1 VGGGT
6 TVRTPRESRSRGPIC
21 TAVDLRNNSVVKF
34 PTDAAERV
42 ARALAARGPSTAAA
56 LAGELG
62 TSATAVRRPLRAL
75 QEANLVQALDRAPYG
90 PGPRRG
96 RGRPS
101 AVFTLTD
108 AGRAAC
114 DQAYDALSLEALR
127 FIAERDGREAVA
139 AFAAQRARRVVG
151 TNDVGNIDAVARR
164 LTEQGFAATVEP
176 LAQEGAQL
184 CQHHCPVVEAAA
196 EFPEL
201 CEAETQALSAVLGTH
216 VTRLATLAHGDG
228 ICTTLVPEV
237 AGSTQITP
245 KRKVKA

>member
-1 VGGGT
+1 M
-6 TVRTPRESRSRGPIC
+6 
-21 TAVDLRNNSVVKF
+21 KF

-42 ARALAARGPSTAAA
+42 ARALAERGPSTAAS
-56 LAGELG
+56 LAEELG

-75 QEANLVQALDRAPYG
+75 QDANLVQALDRAPYG
-90 PGPRRG
+90 PGPSRG

-139 AFAAQRARRVVG
+139 DFAAQRARRVVG
-151 TNDVGNIDAVARR
+151 ADEVAAIESVAQR
-164 LTEQGFAATVEP
+164 LTDQGFAATVEP
-176 LAQEGAQL
+176 VAHDGAQL

-201 CEAETQALSAVLGTH
+201 CEAETEALSAVLGTH

-228 ICTTLVPEV
+228 ICTTLVPRNARNTKEN
-237 AGSTQITP
+237 P
-245 KRKVKA
+245 HRKVKA